1 VEHGELGGGCRLLV
15 VKSGRNDPLEDLFVD
30 GNIILKQISKF

>member
-1 VEHGELGGGCRLLV
+1 MGSWGEGCRVLV

-30 GNIILKQISKF
+30 GSIILKQISKV